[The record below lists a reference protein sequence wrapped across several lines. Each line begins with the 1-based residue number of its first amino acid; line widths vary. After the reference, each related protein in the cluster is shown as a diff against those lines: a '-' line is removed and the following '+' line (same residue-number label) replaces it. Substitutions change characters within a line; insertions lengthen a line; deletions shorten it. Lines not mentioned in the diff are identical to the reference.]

1 MEDTELLQ
9 QDLLN
14 VSHWSEENSMALHEK
29 KFELLCHLSKKDNS
43 LQQLP
48 FTSEVYTYTTS
59 TGVTISPSSS
69 VKDLGVIISADLSWQ
84 RHISNM
90 VGNATK
96 MAAWS
101 LSLFQDRSKVTMLT
115 LYKSMVRCRLEYCC
129 PLWNPSDVASIQA
142 IESVQQHF
150 TKRISG
156 YQHLSYYDRLKGLQL
171 QSLQRRRERY
181 ILIHMWKIR
190 QSLCPNDLEISFS
203 ENNTRLGSMAV
214 LPSLVRSSRA
224 AHQTLYDNS
233 FAVVG
238 PKLWNILP
246 ASVKNEDTID
256 SFKASVY
263 SFCSRYP
270 DTPPVRGYTPA
281 NRNSLLDWA

>member
-1 MEDTELLQ
+1 
-9 QDLLN
+9 
-14 VSHWSEENSMALHEK
+14 MALHEK

-142 IESVQQHF
+142 IESVQQLHLGA
-150 TKRISG
+150 SG
-156 YQHLSYYDRLKGLQL
+156 VVRGGEVRGIVHLGAVSALGTAVLVEL
-171 QSLQRRRERY
+171 SLQTDHDHHATYQTRT
-181 ILIHMWKIR
+181 
-190 QSLCPNDLEISFS
+190 S
-203 ENNTRLGSMAV
+203 ESKV
-214 LPSLVRSSRA
+214 
-224 AHQTLYDNS
+224 H
-233 FAVVG
+233 
-238 PKLWNILP
+238 
-246 ASVKNEDTID
+246 E
-256 SFKASVY
+256 
-263 SFCSRYP
+263 
-270 DTPPVRGYTPA
+270 
-281 NRNSLLDWA
+281 